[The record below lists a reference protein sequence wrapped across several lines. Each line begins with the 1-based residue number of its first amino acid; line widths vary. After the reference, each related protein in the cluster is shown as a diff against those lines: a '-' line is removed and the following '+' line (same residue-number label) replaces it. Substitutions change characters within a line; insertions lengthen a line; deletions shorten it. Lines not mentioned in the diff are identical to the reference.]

1 MRYGIVKG
9 DKVLIDTFSMK
20 MMMMMMMMKGITI
33 HIIDCYIAV
42 IANENSCKIF
52 SLDEHF
58 KTIKKFM
65 NLELIA

>member
-20 MMMMMMMMKGITI
+20 KKKGITI

-42 IANENSCKIF
+42 IANGNSCKIF

>member
-20 MMMMMMMMKGITI
+20 KKGITI

-52 SLDEHF
+52 SLDDHF